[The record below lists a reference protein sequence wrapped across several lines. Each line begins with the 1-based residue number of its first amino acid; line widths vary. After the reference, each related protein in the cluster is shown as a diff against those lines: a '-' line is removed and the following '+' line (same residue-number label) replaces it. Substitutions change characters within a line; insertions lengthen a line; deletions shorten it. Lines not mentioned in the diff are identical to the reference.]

1 MIGMGARVSR
11 VLGWWTF
18 ILVAST
24 LTGRP
29 ASAAHGSAG
38 PVPLIPPAELRA
50 LLDAGQRP
58 LLIDLRPAEAFR
70 RGHLPGARSI
80 PLAELRRRHVEI
92 PRGRVILYCD
102 CPREELDAA
111 YRFLA
116 DHGAERVQA
125 LAEGFADWVGRG
137 YPLER

>member
-1 MIGMGARVSR
+1 MRPTRAR
-11 VLGWWTF
+11 LGP
-18 ILVAST
+18 IVAT
-24 LTGRP
+24 ALLAAAP
-29 ASAAHGSAG
+29 AWAGHGSAA
-38 PVPLIPPAELRA
+38 PVPLIPATELRA

-70 RGHLPGARSI
+70 QGHLPGARSI

-102 CPREELDAA
+102 CLREELDAA

-116 DHGAERVQA
+116 DHGAERVHA
-125 LAEGFADWVGRG
+125 LAEGFAGWLGRG